1 MKRKGNRYRVD
12 KAMRW
17 KKILSRV
24 RAVCG
29 AFVALASIILLSAVL
44 AHAYFALLDAPWLRV
59 EEVEI
64 VGLER
69 VSREEILNAMEVT
82 RETSVLNLNLSQ
94 LTRRLESLPWLR
106 SALVRIETSGRLV
119 VEVEEREPLA
129 MVAVGK
135 HFLVMD
141 CEGRLVAHSTPE
153 QHPEM
158 MVIWGISDSPLEVG
172 DGLQPDALE
181 AVKRLLAAVGNSKG
195 WFPMKEI
202 SRFTWNPETGFVIQM
217 GEKPISVQL
226 GPDDLEEK
234 FRRLHRILEVLTE
247 RRWLGAVTRIDLD
260 YGHRAYVEGQFPS
273 FKGI

>member
-1 MKRKGNRYRVD
+1 MKRKVNRYRVD
-12 KAMRW
+12 KAVRR
-17 KKILSRV
+17 KKTLSRA
-24 RAVCG
+24 RTVCG
-29 AFVALASIILLSAVL
+29 AFIAFASIVLLSAVL

-69 VSREEILNAMEVT
+69 VSRGEILNAMEVA
-82 RETSVLNLNLSQ
+82 RETSILNLNLSQ

-106 SALVRIETSGRLV
+106 SALVRLEASGRLV
-119 VEVEEREPLA
+119 VEIEEREPLA
-129 MVAVGK
+129 MIAVDN
-135 HFLVMD
+135 HFLIMD
-141 CEGRLVAHSTPE
+141 CEGRLVARSTPE

-158 MVIWGISDSPLEVG
+158 MVIWGISDSPLKVG
-172 DGLQPDALE
+172 DVLQPDAFE
-181 AVKRLLAAVGNSKG
+181 AVKRLLAAVGNSSE
-195 WFPMKEI
+195 WLPVKEI
-202 SRFTWNPETGFVIQM
+202 SQCTWNPETGFVIQM

-234 FRRLHRILEVLTE
+234 FRRLHRILGVLTE